1 MKNHNLKR
9 RLFHSVGATSL
20 GPVLTAVIQLVSV
33 PMFLHFWG
41 AKLYGE
47 WLVLSAIPIYLGFTD
62 FGFGSVAGSEM
73 TMLVAR
79 GAKDAA
85 LEVFQST
92 WLLTTVVSIS
102 FSLFV
107 VAGLWDLPVERWL
120 KIAILSRGQVVAIL
134 CVLCVYVLLDMQWT
148 VIAAGF
154 KSDGNYALGT
164 LLGNIVRFCANA
176 GSVAAVAFHA
186 SPRTVALTLV
196 CIRFLG
202 NWACQFVLT
211 RKSPWLRYGYRH
223 AHISVI
229 RKLFGPAIAFMAF
242 PAGNAFILQGM
253 TVLVG
258 AVLGPI
264 AVVMYSTVRTLT
276 RFVYQTVDMIT
287 NGVWAE
293 MSAAL
298 GAGNILLA
306 RNLHRCAC
314 QASLGLSLAAASIL
328 AVFGPAIYGLWTH
341 HKVTLDHRL
350 FYILLIEVL
359 ANALWFT
366 SSIVPI
372 AWNRHQRQAL
382 VYFSATVAS
391 LPIAYFL
398 MKWIGLPGAGVSLLI
413 EDLCMIGYV
422 LTGSLRLL
430 HDKLSD
436 FVLALFRPPTLGV
449 SRSEIG
455 D

>member
-9 RLFHSVGATSL
+9 RLFHSIGATSL
-20 GPVLTAVIQLVSV
+20 GPALTAVIQLVSV

-79 GAKDAA
+79 GEKQAA

-92 WLLTTVVSIS
+92 WLLTTLASAS
-102 FSLFV
+102 F
-107 VAGLWDLPVERWL
+107 GLLVGLGLGVLPVERWL
-120 KIAILSRGQVVAIL
+120 NIAILSRGQVIAIL
-134 CVLCVYVLLDMQWT
+134 CVLCFYVFLDLQWT

-154 KSDGNYALGT
+154 KCDGNYALGT
-164 LLGNIVRFCANA
+164 LLGVVVSFCANA
-176 GSVAAVAFHA
+176 FSVVVVVCHA
-186 SPRTVALTLV
+186 TPLVVALTLV
-196 CIRFLG
+196 CFRFLG
-202 NWACQFVLT
+202 NWICQFVLK
-211 RKSPWLRYGYRH
+211 RKSPWLSHGYGH
-223 AHISVI
+223 ARVSVI

-242 PAGNAFILQGM
+242 PAGNAFISQGM

-264 AVVMYSTVRTLT
+264 AVVMYSTARTLT
-276 RFVYQTVDMIT
+276 RSVFQMVAMIT

-293 MSAAL
+293 LSTAL

-314 QASLGLSLAAASIL
+314 QASLGLSLAAVSFL
-328 AVFGPAIYGLWTH
+328 AVFGPGIYGVWTH
-341 HKVTLDHRL
+341 HNVTFDHPL

-359 ANALWFT
+359 ANAFWFT

-382 VYFSATVAS
+382 VYVSATVAS
-391 LPIAYFL
+391 LPIAYLL
-398 MKWIGLPGAGVSLLI
+398 MKWMGLPGAGVSLLI
-413 EDLCMIGYV
+413 VDLCMIGYV

-436 FVLALFRPPTLGV
+436 FVPALLRPPTLGV
-449 SRSEIG
+449 GRSEIG

>member
-9 RLFHSVGATSL
+9 RLFHAVGATSL
-20 GPVLTAVIQLVSV
+20 GPALTAAIQLVSV
-33 PMFLHFWG
+33 PIFLHFWG
-41 AKLYGE
+41 PKLYGE

-92 WLLTTVVSIS
+92 WLLTTGVSVS
-102 FSLFV
+102 FGLC
-107 VAGLWDLPVERWL
+107 VALGLGVLPVERWL
-120 KIAILSRGQVVAIL
+120 NIAVLSRGQVTAIL
-134 CVLCVYVLLDMQWT
+134 CALCAYVLLDMQWT

-154 KSDGNYALGT
+154 KSDGNYALGA
-164 LLGNIVRFCANA
+164 LMGNIVRFCTNA
-176 GSVAAVAFHA
+176 CSVAAVAFHG
-186 SPRTVALTLV
+186 SPLTVAIILV
-196 CIRFLG
+196 CFRFLG

-211 RKSPWLRYGYRH
+211 RKSPWLHYGYRH
-223 AHISVI
+223 AHLSVI
-229 RKLFGPAIAFMAF
+229 RRLFGPAIAFMAF

-293 MSAAL
+293 MSTAL
-298 GAGNILLA
+298 GAGNISLA

-314 QASLGLSLAAASIL
+314 QASLGLSLAAASFL
-328 AVFGPAIYGLWTH
+328 ALFGKGIYGVWTH
-341 HKVTLDHRL
+341 HKITLDHAL
-350 FYILLIEVL
+350 FYVLLIEVL

-382 VYFSATVAS
+382 VYVSATLAS

-398 MKWIGLPGAGVSLLI
+398 MKWIGLPGAGISLLMV
-413 EDLCMIGYV
+413 DLCMIGYV

-430 HDKLSD
+430 HDKLND

-449 SRSEIG
+449 SRSETG

>member
-9 RLFHSVGATSL
+9 RLFHAVGATSL

-102 FSLFV
+102 FGLCV
-107 VAGLWDLPVERWL
+107 VAGLGVLPVERWL
-120 KIAILSRGQVVAIL
+120 HIAILSRAQVIAIL

-154 KSDGNYALGT
+154 KCDGNYALGT
-164 LLGNIVRFCANA
+164 LLGVVVSFCANA
-176 GSVAAVAFHA
+176 FSVVVVVCHA
-186 SPRTVALTLV
+186 TPLVVALVLV
-196 CIRFLG
+196 CVRFLG
-202 NWACQFVLT
+202 NSVCQFVLA
-211 RKSPWLRYGYRH
+211 RKSPWLRHGYRH
-223 AHISVI
+223 ARVSVI

-242 PAGNAFILQGM
+242 PAGNAFISQGM
-253 TVLVG
+253 TVVVG

-276 RFVYQTVDMIT
+276 RSVFQMISMIT

-298 GAGNILLA
+298 GAGNVLLA

-314 QASLGLSLAAASIL
+314 QASLALSFAGVSFL
-328 AVFGPAIYGLWTH
+328 AVFGPGIYGLWTH
-341 HKVTLDHRL
+341 HKVTFDHTL

-359 ANALWFT
+359 ANAFWFT
-366 SSIVPI
+366 SFVVPI

-382 VYFSATVAS
+382 VYVSVTLAS
-391 LPIAYFL
+391 LPIAYLL
-398 MKWIGLPGAGVSLLI
+398 MKWIGLPGAGVSLLMM
-413 EDLCMIGYV
+413 DLCMIAYV
-422 LTGSLRLL
+422 LTSSLRLL
-430 HDKLSD
+430 HDKLGD
-436 FVLALFRPPTLGV
+436 FALAMLRPPTLGV
-449 SRSEIG
+449 SGSEIG

>member
-1 MKNHNLKR
+1 MTNHNLKR
-9 RLFHSVGATSL
+9 RLFHAVGATSL
-20 GPVLTAVIQLVSV
+20 GPALTAVIQLVSV

-47 WLVLSAIPIYLGFTD
+47 WLVLSAIPVYLGFTD

-102 FSLFV
+102 FGICVL
-107 VAGLWDLPVERWL
+107 AGLWVLPVERWL
-120 KIAILSRGQVVAIL
+120 NIAILSRGQVVAIL
-134 CVLCVYVLLDMQWT
+134 CALCVYVLLDMQWT

-154 KSDGNYALGT
+154 KCDGNYALGT
-164 LLGNIVRFCANA
+164 LLGNIVRFCTNA
-176 GSVAAVAFHA
+176 CSVAAVAFHA
-186 SPRTVALTLV
+186 SPLIVALTLV
-196 CIRFLG
+196 CFRILG
-202 NWACQFVLT
+202 NWACQFVLM
-211 RKSPWLRYGYRH
+211 RKSPWLHYGYGH

-298 GAGNILLA
+298 GAGNILL
-306 RNLHRCAC
+306 
-314 QASLGLSLAAASIL
+314 
-328 AVFGPAIYGLWTH
+328 
-341 HKVTLDHRL
+341 
-350 FYILLIEVL
+350 
-359 ANALWFT
+359 
-366 SSIVPI
+366 
-372 AWNRHQRQAL
+372 
-382 VYFSATVAS
+382 
-391 LPIAYFL
+391 
-398 MKWIGLPGAGVSLLI
+398 PG
-413 EDLCMIGYV
+413 
-422 LTGSLRLL
+422 TW
-430 HDKLSD
+430 
-436 FVLALFRPPTLGV
+436 
-449 SRSEIG
+449 
-455 D
+455 